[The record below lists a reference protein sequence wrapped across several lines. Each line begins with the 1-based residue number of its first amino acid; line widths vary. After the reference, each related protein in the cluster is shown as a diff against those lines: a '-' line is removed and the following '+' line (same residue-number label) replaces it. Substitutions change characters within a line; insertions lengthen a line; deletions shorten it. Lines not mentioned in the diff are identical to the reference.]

1 MLSFNKV
8 RWVSNLG
15 IRQILCDTVPVGVSE
30 HYKKHK
36 ADKGDLADASC
47 ALVRDRGERGITEG

>member
-1 MLSFNKV
+1 MCSSDL
-8 RWVSNLG
+8 
-15 IRQILCDTVPVGVSE
+15 
-30 HYKKHK
+30 K